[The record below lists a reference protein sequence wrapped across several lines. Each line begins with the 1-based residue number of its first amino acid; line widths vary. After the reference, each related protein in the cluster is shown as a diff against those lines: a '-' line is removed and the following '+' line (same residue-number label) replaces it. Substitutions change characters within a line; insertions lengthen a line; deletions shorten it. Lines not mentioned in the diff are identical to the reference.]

1 MQRQQEGNSLK
12 YRGQFH
18 KIRYAAKRQ
27 LLLSPKP
34 DSHKLFVGNRIL
46 KKSNDPKASTF
57 VQLHK
62 TENPAS
68 GKQQLALSGVPDLME
83 LAADETPRSVSL
95 LCRSTIPSARHR
107 LRKLSRDS
115 IYQSGS
121 IESMH
126 HPMVECHQA
135 RLVARTS
142 IVADIQRNH
151 ML

>member
-1 MQRQQEGNSLK
+1 MNFNLYTILDYS
-12 YRGQFH
+12 GQFH

-62 TENPAS
+62 TENPAW

-83 LAADETPRSVSL
+83 LAAVEEYEAFTISV
-95 LCRSTIPSARHR
+95 RM
-107 LRKLSRDS
+107 K
-115 IYQSGS
+115 
-121 IESMH
+121 
-126 HPMVECHQA
+126 
-135 RLVARTS
+135 
-142 IVADIQRNH
+142 
-151 ML
+151 